1 MLHQEEIKAVLRWT
15 EQYQELSADR
25 ILLGSNDI
33 PRELRPY
40 VATQVQLKVKLKHK
54 LPTWYKHSV
63 YIPKLVNLEQASSE
77 EAGRYK
83 ACFVSSEDRLLDLTG
98 GMAVDFSCLVPLVK
112 QAVYVEQ
119 DEELFQ
125 ASQYNL
131 NSLLGEKEETY
142 EMYCFNSMEHLQELI
157 EKDKPSLIYLDPARR
172 ERQTNNAKR
181 TYAIEDCSPNLYE
194 LLELLEGKYQP
205 RIVVKLSPMLDVK
218 YCLQNVAKLRSLHT
232 LAIHNEV
239 KELILEID
247 LSLGEEHNN
256 FTDTD
261 IIAVDLYRHRPDT
274 RFMAKWQD
282 EEQLP
287 LSLAERLG
295 TYVYEP
301 NGAVMKSSL
310 FKSLSKAYDMPLLHN
325 NTHLYT
331 SDDRYND
338 FAGRC
343 FRVEEVLEFSSS
355 LVRRLHKR
363 MPRAEV
369 ICRNFPMKADV
380 LQKKLKIKAGGEQII
395 LGTTLW
401 DKREVLLICYLCNYD
416 E

>member
-1 MLHQEEIKAVLRWT
+1 M
-15 EQYQELSADR
+15 
-25 ILLGSNDI
+25 
-33 PRELRPY
+33 ELRPY
-40 VATQVQLKVKLKHK
+40 VATQIQLQSKLKSK
-54 LPTWYKHSV
+54 LPTWYKHSA
-63 YIPKLVNLEQASSE
+63 YIPKLINLEQASSE

-98 GMAVDFSCLVPLVK
+98 GMAVDFTCLAPLVK

-125 ASQYNL
+125 ASKYNL
-131 NSLLGEKEETY
+131 ANLLQEQSY
-142 EMYCFNSMEHLQELI
+142 QMHCFNSMEHIQGLI
-157 EKDKPSLIYLDPARR
+157 NTYKPSVIYLDPARR
-172 ERQTNNAKR
+172 EQQTNNAKR

-194 LLELLEGKYQP
+194 LLDVLGEENYRP
-205 RIVVKLSPMLDVK
+205 RVVAKLSPMLDIK
-218 YCLQNVAKLRSLHT
+218 YCLQHIPKLRSLHI

-256 FTDTD
+256 LTDTS
-261 IIAVDLYRHRPDT
+261 IVATDLYRHRPST
-274 RFMAKWQD
+274 KFVAKWQD
-282 EEQLP
+282 EELLP
-287 LSLAERLG
+287 LFLAQKLG

-301 NGAVMKSSL
+301 NGAIMKCSL
-310 FKSLSKAYDMPLLHN
+310 FKSLSKAYDMSLLHN

-331 SDDRYND
+331 SDNRYND

-363 MPRAEV
+363 IPKAEV
-369 ICRNFPMKADV
+369 ICRNFPLKADV

-395 LGTTLW
+395 LGTSLW
-401 DKREVLLICYLCNYD
+401 DKHQVLLICYLCNYD